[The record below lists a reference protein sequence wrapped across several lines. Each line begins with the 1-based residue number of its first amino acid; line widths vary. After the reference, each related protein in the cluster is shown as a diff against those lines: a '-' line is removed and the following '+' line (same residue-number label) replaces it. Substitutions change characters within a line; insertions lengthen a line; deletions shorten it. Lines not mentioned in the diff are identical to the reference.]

1 MEAILEGGT
10 RRVTQPDPLE
20 RVRRT
25 LRAQARTGALT
36 PECID
41 DDTVAALAEGALD
54 AAVRAAVLPHLA
66 GCARCRGA
74 VASVAR
80 ALADS
85 GVAREIRGVEVAG
98 GHRFYRIALPLAAAA
113 ALLLVVA
120 WPRQANDS
128 GPPHRDLPSDASA
141 PVPISPIGV
150 VASAS
155 PLVWTAVA
163 GADRY
168 RVTLS
173 DAGAVVLYETQLADT
188 VVALPDSIVL
198 VTGQS
203 YVWIV
208 EARTGFDRWST
219 SRLVEFSI
227 GGGASP

>member
-1 MEAILEGGT
+1 M
-10 RRVTQPDPLE
+10 TQPDPLE
-20 RVRRT
+20 LVRRT
-25 LRAQARTGALT
+25 LRAQARPGPLT
-36 PECID
+36 PECLD
-41 DDTVAALAEGALD
+41 DGTLAALADGTIDPVKRE
-54 AAVRAAVLPHLA
+54 AVLPHLA
-66 GCARCRGA
+66 NCPRCRSA

-85 GVAREIRGVEVAG
+85 AVAREIEAVG
-98 GHRFYRIALPLAAAA
+98 GGGRRRFYRIALPLAAAA
-113 ALLLVVA
+113 VLVLVLA
-120 WPRQANDS
+120 WPRHANDG
-128 GPPHRDLPSDASA
+128 GPPHRDPPADASA

-150 VASAS
+150 VANA
-155 PLVWTAVA
+155 PTLLWTAVV

-173 DAGAVVLYETQLADT
+173 DAAGRVLYDAQLADT

-198 VTGQS
+198 VSGRS

-227 GGGASP
+227 GGGAAP

>member
-1 MEAILEGGT
+1 M
-10 RRVTQPDPLE
+10 
-20 RVRRT
+20 
-25 LRAQARTGALT
+25 
-36 PECID
+36 
-41 DDTVAALAEGALD
+41 
-54 AAVRAAVLPHLA
+54 PHLA
-66 GCARCRGA
+66 GCARCRGT

-85 GVAREIRGVEVAG
+85 GVAREVRGIEG
-98 GHRFYRIALPLAAAA
+98 GGRRRFYRIALPLAAAA
-113 ALLLVVA
+113 ALLLVLA
-120 WPRQANDS
+120 LPRQTDDS
-128 GPPHRDLPSDASA
+128 GPPHRAPPPDAST
-141 PVPISPIGV
+141 PVPIAPIGV
-150 VASAS
+150 VADAS

-173 DAGAVVLYETQLADT
+173 DAGGGVLYEVQLTDT
-188 VVALPDSIVL
+188 VAALPDSIVL
-198 VTGQS
+198 VSGRS

>member
-1 MEAILEGGT
+1 
-10 RRVTQPDPLE
+10 VTQPDPLE
-20 RVRRT
+20 LVRRT

-36 PECID
+36 PECLD

-54 AAVRAAVLPHLA
+54 DAGRAAVLPHLA
-66 GCARCRGA
+66 GCSRCRGA

-85 GVAREIRGVEVAG
+85 GVAREVRGVESAG
-98 GHRFYRIALPLAAAA
+98 RRRFYRIALPLAAAA
-113 ALLLVVA
+113 TLLLVLA
-120 WPRQANDS
+120 WPRQADDG
-128 GPPHRDLPSDASA
+128 GPPHRDPPADASA
-141 PVPISPIGV
+141 PVPIAPIGV
-150 VASAS
+150 VAEAS
-155 PLVWTAVA
+155 PLIWTAVA

-173 DAGAVVLYETQLADT
+173 DAGGVVLYEAQLTDT
-188 VVALPDSIVL
+188 VTALPDSIVL
-198 VTGQS
+198 VSGRS

-227 GGGASP
+227 GGGAAP

>member
-1 MEAILEGGT
+1 
-10 RRVTQPDPLE
+10 VTQPDPLE
-20 RVRRT
+20 LVRRA

-36 PECID
+36 PECLD
-41 DDTVAALAEGALD
+41 DDTVAAFAEGALD
-54 AAVRAAVLPHLA
+54 AAARAAVLPHLA

-85 GVAREIRGVEVAG
+85 GVAREVRGVEG
-98 GHRFYRIALPLAAAA
+98 GGRRRFYRIVLPLAAAA
-113 ALLLVVA
+113 ALLLVLVL
-120 WPRQANDS
+120 PRQGDDS
-128 GPPHRDLPSDASA
+128 GPPHRDPPADASA
-141 PVPISPIGV
+141 PVPIAPVGV
-150 VASAS
+150 VAEAS
-155 PLVWTAVA
+155 PLIWTAVA

-173 DAGAVVLYETQLADT
+173 DAGGVVLYETQLTDT
-188 VVALPDSIVL
+188 VTALPDSIVL
-198 VTGQS
+198 VSGRS

>member
-1 MEAILEGGT
+1 M
-10 RRVTQPDPLE
+10 TQPDSLE
-20 RVRRT
+20 LARRT
-25 LRAQARTGALT
+25 LRAQARTGELT
-36 PECID
+36 PECLD

-54 AAVRAAVLPHLA
+54 SAARAEVLPHLA

-85 GVAREIRGVEVAG
+85 GLAREVRGVEGAG
-98 GHRFYRIALPLAAAA
+98 RRRLYRIALPLAAAA
-113 ALLLVVA
+113 ALVLVLA
-120 WPRQANDS
+120 WPRQTDDS
-128 GPPHRDLPSDASA
+128 GPPHRAPPTDAST
-141 PVPISPIGV
+141 PVPIAPIGV
-150 VASAS
+150 VASAT
-155 PLVWTAVA
+155 PLLWTAVT

-173 DAGAVVLYETQLADT
+173 DAGGRVLYETELADT
-188 VVALPDSIVL
+188 VTTLPDSIVL
-198 VTGQS
+198 VSGRS

-208 EARTGFDRWST
+208 EARTAFDRWST

>member
-1 MEAILEGGT
+1 
-10 RRVTQPDPLE
+10 VTQPDPLE
-20 RVRRT
+20 LVRRT

-36 PECID
+36 PECLD

-54 AAVRAAVLPHLA
+54 AAARAAVLPHLA
-66 GCARCRGA
+66 GCSRCRGA

-85 GVAREIRGVEVAG
+85 GVAREVRGVEGAARR
-98 GHRFYRIALPLAAAA
+98 RFYRIALSLAAAA
-113 ALLLVVA
+113 TLLLVLVL
-120 WPRQANDS
+120 PRQADDG
-128 GPPHRDLPSDASA
+128 GPPHRDPPADASA
-141 PVPISPIGV
+141 PVPIAPVGV
-150 VASAS
+150 VAEAS

-173 DAGAVVLYETQLADT
+173 DALGVVLYETQLTDT
-188 VVALPDSIVL
+188 VTALPDSIVL
-198 VTGQS
+198 VSGRS